1 MNETPLVLRTGT
13 IYTSPDEQPIHHG
26 VVVIE
31 AGKVS
36 AVGPRVLTPI
46 PQAARTLD
54 CSACTITAGFW
65 NSHVH
70 FFERKWADAAS
81 IPREE
86 LTLQLQDMLTR
97 FGFTSVFDIGSMWE
111 NTRSLRNR
119 IESGEASGPRIRTAG
134 PGLVPPGALPP
145 DIVINMMGC
154 MKFDAPEI
162 ADASQAANA
171 ARKLLDQGVDAI
183 KVFLS
188 SPRSAPLSADVIEA
202 AANEAHRSGKL
213 VFAHPNTGADVLTAT
228 RGGVDIIAHTTPHT
242 GAWDDAM
249 LTAMRERRMALTPTL
264 TIWKWYA
271 RHDRLSSQRKIT
283 NTEID
288 QLRAWL
294 ACDGDVLFGNDLG
307 AVDYDPRE
315 EYLLMS
321 EAGMSFPQILASLTT
336 KPAER
341 FGESEKLGRIAPGFE
356 ADLVVLNGDPSKDIR
371 ALTSVQHTLR
381 SGEIIYSASKVLG

>member
-1 MNETPLVLRTGT
+1 MSLALTGGT
-13 IYTSPDEQPIHHG
+13 IFTSPEATEIHDG
-26 VVVIE
+26 VVIIE
-31 AGKVS
+31 GGKIT
-36 AVGPRVLTPI
+36 AVGPRTAISI
-46 PQAARTLD
+46 PPTSRKLD
-54 CSACTITAGFW
+54 CSNCTITAGFW

-70 FFERKWADAAS
+70 FFERKWADVAS

-86 LTLQLQDMLTR
+86 LALQLQDMLIR

-111 NTRSLRNR
+111 NTSALRNR
-119 IESGEASGPRIRTAG
+119 IESGEVPGPRIRTAG

-188 SPRSAPLSADVIEA
+188 SPRSAALSADVIEA

-213 VFAHPNTGADVLTAT
+213 VFAHPNTGADVWTAT

-242 GAWDDAM
+242 GAWDAAT

-283 NTEID
+283 NTELD

-294 ACDGDVLFGNDLG
+294 ALDGDVLFGNDLG
-307 AVDYDPRE
+307 AVDYDPSE
-315 EYLLMS
+315 EYLLMT
-321 EAGMSFPQILASLTT
+321 EAGMIFPQILASLTT
-336 KPAER
+336 TPAAR

-356 ADLVVLNGDPSKDIR
+356 ADLVVLNDDPSKDIR
-371 ALTSVQHTLR
+371 ALTSVRNILR

>member
-1 MNETPLVLRTGT
+1 MVLALTGGT
-13 IYTSPDEQPIHHG
+13 IYISPYERPLDGSVVLIEHG
-26 VVVIE
+26 KIT
-31 AGKVS
+31 
-36 AVGPRVLTPI
+36 AVGPDTAVPI
-46 PQAARTLD
+46 PQTARTLN
-54 CSACTITAGFW
+54 CSGSTITAGFW

-111 NTRSLRNR
+111 NTRALRNR

-188 SPRSAPLSADVIEA
+188 SPRSSPLSADVIEA

-213 VFAHPNTGADVLTAT
+213 VFAHPNTGSDVLTAT

-283 NTEID
+283 NIEID

-294 ACDGDVLFGNDLG
+294 GCDGDVLFGNDLG
-307 AVDYDPRE
+307 AVDYDPSE

-356 ADLVVLNGDPSKDIR
+356 ADLVVFNGDPSKDIR

-381 SGEIIYSASKVLG
+381 SGEIIYSTSKVLG

>member
-1 MNETPLVLRTGT
+1 MSLALTGGT
-13 IYTSPDEQPIHHG
+13 IHTSPDEQPIHDG
-26 VVVIE
+26 VVVIDH
-31 AGKVS
+31 AKIT
-36 AVGPRVLTPI
+36 AVGARPEISI
-46 PQAARTLD
+46 PQTAQVLD
-54 CSACTITAGFW
+54 CSGCTIAAGFW

-86 LTLQLQDMLTR
+86 LALQLQNMLTR

-111 NTRSLRNR
+111 NTSALRNR
-119 IESGEASGPRIRTAG
+119 IESGEVPGPRIRTAG

-188 SPRSAPLSADVIEA
+188 SPRRSPLSANVIEA
-202 AANEAHRSGKL
+202 AADEAHRSGKL
-213 VFAHPNTGADVLTAT
+213 VFAHPNTGTDVLTAT
-228 RGGVDIIAHTTPHT
+228 RGGVDVIAHTTPHT

-271 RHDRLSSQRKIT
+271 RHDRLSNQRKIT
-283 NTEID
+283 NTELD

-294 ACDGDVLFGNDLG
+294 ALDGDVLFGNDLG
-307 AVDYDPRE
+307 AVDYDPSE
-315 EYLLMS
+315 EYLLMT

-336 KPAER
+336 TPAAR
-341 FGESEKLGRIAPGFE
+341 FGESQKLGRIEPGFE
-356 ADLVVLNGDPSKDIR
+356 ADLVVLNDVPSKDIR
-371 ALTSVQHTLR
+371 ALTSVRHTLR
-381 SGEIIYSASKVLG
+381 SGEIVYSASKVLG